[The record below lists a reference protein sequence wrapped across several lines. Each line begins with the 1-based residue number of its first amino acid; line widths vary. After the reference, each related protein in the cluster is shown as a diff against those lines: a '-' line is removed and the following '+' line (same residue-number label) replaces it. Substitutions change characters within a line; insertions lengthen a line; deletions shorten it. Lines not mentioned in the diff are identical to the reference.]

1 MGLGHWDREALLE
14 RYRERLWEAE
24 RERRLLPLRRPW
36 RVRLAQALWRLAQA
50 LAPEE
55 RWEVA
60 RGG

>member
-14 RYRERLWEAE
+14 RHRERLWEAE
-24 RERRLLPLRRPW
+24 RERLLLPLRPPW
-36 RVRLAQALWRLAQA
+36 RVRLAQAL
-50 LAPEE
+50 APEV